1 MKVKLF
7 YLFHI
12 LKEKQQ
18 KIAKNYLTESATN
31 VRIILSLS

>member
-18 KIAKNYLTESATN
+18 KIAKNHLTESVTN
-31 VRIILSLS
+31 IRIILLLS